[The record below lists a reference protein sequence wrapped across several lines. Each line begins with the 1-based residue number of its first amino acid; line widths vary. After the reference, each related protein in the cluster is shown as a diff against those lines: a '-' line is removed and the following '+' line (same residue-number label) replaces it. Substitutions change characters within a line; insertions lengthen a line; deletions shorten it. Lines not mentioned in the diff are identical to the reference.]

1 MKQNAITAEA
11 KAQRRADFLRS
22 ARALFLQQQRL
33 PAVADIAADT
43 GLAKGTVYRYFQSKE
58 QIFLALLSED
68 FAALFSQLETVVA
81 ALPQPFVAAAE
92 PFAKGYLRLLQQS
105 DSLLPLL
112 ALLNAVLEQ
121 NLPQPQLLAFKQQ
134 LAQALDTLGAQLAK
148 RFTELTATSASQ
160 LLLHSYA
167 LTLGLYQSTRLPPP
181 VLALLQQAG
190 LSQLRRDFNTE
201 LLSAI
206 SRLWLGAANQEPAA
220 AVSGT

>member
-68 FAALFSQLETVVA
+68 FAALFSQLEAVVA
-81 ALPQPFVAAAE
+81 TLPKPLAAAAE
-92 PFAKGYLRLLQQS
+92 PFAKSYLRLLLQS

-134 LAQALDTLGAQLAK
+134 LAQALDALGARLAQ
-148 RFTELTATSASQ
+148 RFTELTATGASQ

-167 LTLGLYQSTRLPPP
+167 LTLGLYQSTRLPPT

-190 LSQLRRDFNTE
+190 LSQLQRDFATE
-201 LLSAI
+201 LQHGLIA
-206 SRLWLGAANQEPAA
+206 LWR
-220 AVSGT
+220 GTAS

>member
-1 MKQNAITAEA
+1 MKHNAISPEA

-22 ARALFLQQQRL
+22 ARSLFLQQQRL

-58 QIFLALLSED
+58 QIFLALLSDD
-68 FAALFSQLETVVA
+68 FASLFNQLEAVITL
-81 ALPQPFVAAAE
+81 LPQPLAKAAE
-92 PFAKGYLRLLQQS
+92 PFAKRYLQLLQQS

-134 LAQALDTLGAQLAK
+134 LAQALDSLGVKLAA
-148 RFTELTATSASQ
+148 RFTELTPARASQ

-167 LTLGLYQSTRLPPP
+167 LTLGLYQSTHLPAS
-181 VLALLQQAG
+181 VQQLLQQQG
-190 LSQLRRDFNTE
+190 LKQLQRDFVSE
-201 LLSAI
+201 LQQALMA
-206 SRLWLGAANQEPAA
+206 LWRGA
-220 AVSGT
+220 SS

>member
-68 FAALFSQLETVVA
+68 FANLFSQLEAVVA
-81 ALPQPFVAAAE
+81 TLPQPLTAAAE

-134 LAQALDTLGAQLAK
+134 LAQALDTLGAGLAK
-148 RFTELTATSASQ
+148 RFTELTATGASQ

-167 LTLGLYQSTRLPPP
+167 LTLGLYQSTRLPPT

-190 LSQLRRDFNTE
+190 LSQLQRDFAAE
-201 LLSAI
+201 LQHGLIA
-206 SRLWLGAANQEPAA
+206 LWR
-220 AVSGT
+220 GTAS

>member
-1 MKQNAITAEA
+1 MKQNATTPDA
-11 KAQRRADFLRS
+11 KAQRRADFLHS

-68 FAALFSQLETVVA
+68 FACLFSQLETVIA
-81 ALPQPFVAAAE
+81 GLPQPLNAAADH
-92 PFAKGYLRLLQQS
+92 FAKHYLRLLQQS

-134 LAQALDTLGAQLAK
+134 LAQALDSLGVQLAQ
-148 RFTELTATSASQ
+148 RFSELTPASASQ

-167 LTLGLYQSTRLPPP
+167 LTLGLYQSTRLPAT
-181 VLALLQQAG
+181 VLQLLQQQG
-190 LSQLRRDFNTE
+190 LSQLQRDFTTE
-201 LLSAI
+201 LPQALLA
-206 SRLWLGAANQEPAA
+206 LWRGMASTKGN
-220 AVSGT
+220 

>member
-1 MKQNAITAEA
+1 MKQNAISPEA

-22 ARALFLQQQRL
+22 ARALFLSQQRL

-58 QIFLALLSED
+58 QIFLALLSDD
-68 FAALFSQLETVVA
+68 FAALFAGLESVINR
-81 ALPQPFVAAAE
+81 LPTPLRAAAG
-92 PFAKGYLRLLQQS
+92 PFAKQYLQLLQQS

-134 LAQALDTLGAQLAK
+134 LAQALDTLGAQLAA
-148 RFTELTATSASQ
+148 RFTEMTPASASQ

-167 LTLGLYQSTRLPPP
+167 LTLGLYQSTHLPAS
-181 VLALLQQAG
+181 VQQLLQQQG
-190 LSQLRRDFNTE
+190 LSQLQRDFASE
-201 LLSAI
+201 LTQALAA
-206 SRLWLGAANQEPAA
+206 LWRGAS
-220 AVSGT
+220 V

>member
-1 MKQNAITAEA
+1 MKQNATTAEA

-22 ARALFLQQQRL
+22 ARALFLQQRRL

-81 ALPQPFVAAAE
+81 TLPQPFAAAAQ
-92 PFAKGYLRLLQQS
+92 PFAKSYLRLLLQS

-134 LAQALDTLGAQLAK
+134 LAQALDGLGTRLAQ
-148 RFTELTATSASQ
+148 RFTELTATGASQ

-167 LTLGLYQSTRLPPP
+167 LTLGLYQSTCLPPA
-181 VLALLQQAG
+181 VLALVQQAG
-190 LSQLRRDFNTE
+190 LSQLQRDFAAE
-201 LLSAI
+201 LQHALIA
-206 SRLWLGAANQEPAA
+206 LWRGAA
-220 AVSGT
+220 S

>member
-1 MKQNAITAEA
+1 MKQNATTAEA

-43 GLAKGTVYRYFQSKE
+43 GLAKGTVYRYFQSKG
-58 QIFLALLSED
+58 QIFLALLSDD
-68 FAALFSQLETVVA
+68 FSSLFNQLETVIA
-81 ALPQPFVAAAE
+81 ALPQPLNVAAE
-92 PFAKGYLRLLQQS
+92 PFAKHYLRLLQQS

-134 LAQALDTLGAQLAK
+134 LAQALDGLGAQLAR
-148 RFTELTATSASQ
+148 RFSELTPASASQ

-167 LTLGLYQSTRLPPP
+167 LTLGLYQSTRLP
-181 VLALLQQAG
+181 VSVQQLLRQQG
-190 LSQLRRDFNTE
+190 LSQLERDFSAE
-201 LLSAI
+201 LPQALIALWRGMASTHSA
-206 SRLWLGAANQEPAA
+206 
-220 AVSGT
+220 

>member
-33 PAVADIAADT
+33 PTVADIAADT

-68 FAALFSQLETVVA
+68 FAALFSQLEMVVT
-81 ALPQPFVAAAE
+81 ALPQPFAAAAE

-167 LTLGLYQSTRLPPP
+167 LTLGLYQSTRLPPA

>member
-68 FAALFSQLETVVA
+68 FAALFSQLETVVT

-148 RFTELTATSASQ
+148 RFTELTATGASQ
-160 LLLHSYA
+160 LLLNSYA
-167 LTLGLYQSTRLPPP
+167 LTLGLYQSTRLPPA

-190 LSQLRRDFNTE
+190 LSQLQRDFNTE
-201 LLSAI
+201 LHYALIA
-206 SRLWLGAANQEPAA
+206 LWRGT
-220 AVSGT
+220 VS